1 MENKRFLLSVAGI
14 FVATVAA
21 GWIHGWGTLRY
32 ESWTAFAENVPCD
45 KVEAVG
51 RDVKVTGTL
60 IVNRKPYE
68 QDKITDDGLI
78 KIIDGRCHLKGG

>member
-1 MENKRFLLSVAGI
+1 MENKRFVLSVAGI

-45 KVEAVG
+45 MVETVG
-51 RDVKVTGTL
+51 RDVNVTGTL
-60 IVNRKPYE
+60 IVDREPYE
-68 QDKITDDGLI
+68 QDIISDEKLI
-78 KIIDGRCHLKGG
+78 KIIDDRCHLKDG